1 MKILVCVKEV
11 IDPEVPVSSINID
24 SNGWKFVP
32 KQGVSTVLN
41 GFDENAIE
49 AALQLKESIGDVEI
63 SVLSAG
69 KNFSMDVIKKPL
81 SMGCQNLFLVK
92 DDILETSDPFVI
104 VNVLYETINKIGPF
118 DLILCGRH
126 ASDWDNAQ
134 VPIGLAEKLNLDC
147 VTLAKSIECNNNNIT
162 IERVISGG
170 TEVVKSELPA
180 LVTVSNEYG
189 EPRYPNLRGIM
200 TAGKIQP
207 QFFSLDDL
215 GISANDINNINEI
228 TDIYIPEKNSNCEFI
243 KGEDEYDIGRNLAL
257 KLRDNNL
264 I

>member
-11 IDPEVPVSSINID
+11 IDPEVPVSSIDID
-24 SNGWKFVP
+24 SNGWNFKP

-49 AALQLKESIGDVEI
+49 AALQLKENIGDVEI
-63 SVLSAG
+63 SVLSIG
-69 KNFSMDVIKKPL
+69 KDFSMDVIKKPL

-92 DDILETSDPFVI
+92 DEMLETSDPFTTVS
-104 VNVLYETINKIGPF
+104 VLYETINKIGPF

-134 VPIGLAEKLNLDC
+134 VPIGLAEKLDLDC
-147 VTLAKSIECNNNNIT
+147 ITLAKSIECNNNDIT

-170 TEVVKSELPA
+170 TEIVKSELPA

-200 TAGKIQP
+200 AAGKIQP
-207 QFFSLDDL
+207 EFFTLNDL
-215 GISANDINNINEI
+215 RISADDIKDINEI

-243 KGEDEYDIGRNLAL
+243 AGEDEYDIGRNLAL

>member
-11 IDPEVPVSSINID
+11 IDPEVPVSSIDID

-49 AALQLKESIGDVEI
+49 AALQLKESIDDVEI
-63 SVLSAG
+63 SVLSLG
-69 KNFSMDVIKKPL
+69 KDFSMDVIKKPL
-81 SMGCQNLFLVK
+81 SMGCQNLFLVN
-92 DDILETSDPFVI
+92 DDILETSDPFII

-134 VPIGLAEKLNLDC
+134 VPIGLAEKLNLDS
-147 VTLAKSIECNNNNIT
+147 VTLAKSIECNSNDIT

-180 LVTVSNEYG
+180 LITISNEYG

-200 TAGKIQP
+200 AAGKIQP
-207 QFFSLDDL
+207 QLFSLDDL
-215 GISANDINNINEI
+215 GISADDINNINEI
-228 TDIYIPEKNSNCEFI
+228 TDIYIPEKNSNCEFVE
-243 KGEDEYDIGRNLAL
+243 GEDEYDIGRNLAL

>member
-11 IDPEVPVSSINID
+11 IDPEVPVSSIDID

-63 SVLSAG
+63 SVLSLG
-69 KNFSMDVIKKPL
+69 KDFSMDVIKKPL

-92 DDILETSDPFVI
+92 DDILETSASFVI

-118 DLILCGRH
+118 DLILCGRQ

-170 TEVVKSELPA
+170 IEVVKSELPV
-180 LVTVSNEYG
+180 LITVSNEYG

-207 QFFSLDDL
+207 QFFSLEDL

-257 KLRDNNL
+257 KLRDKNL

>member
-11 IDPEVPVSSINID
+11 IDPEVPVSSIEID

-49 AALQLKESIGDVEI
+49 AAIQLKESIEDVEI
-63 SVLSAG
+63 SVLSLA
-69 KNFSMDVIKKPL
+69 KDFSMDVIKKPL

-134 VPIGLAEKLNLDC
+134 VPIGLAEKLNIDEVYINEKEKLNRIVEICKD
-147 VTLAKSIECNNNNIT
+147 LNI
-162 IERVISGG
+162 SM
-170 TEVVKSELPA
+170 
-180 LVTVSNEYG
+180 NEIAYIG
-189 EPRYPNLRGIM
+189 
-200 TAGKIQP
+200 
-207 QFFSLDDL
+207 DDL
-215 GISANDINNINEI
+215 NDLEIVKLVGFAATPADGIKDLQKIVDYVCKNNGGHGAFREI
-228 TDIYIPEKNSNCEFI
+228 AD
-243 KGEDEYDIGRNLAL
+243 
-257 KLRDNNL
+257 L
-264 I
+264 IVLSRH